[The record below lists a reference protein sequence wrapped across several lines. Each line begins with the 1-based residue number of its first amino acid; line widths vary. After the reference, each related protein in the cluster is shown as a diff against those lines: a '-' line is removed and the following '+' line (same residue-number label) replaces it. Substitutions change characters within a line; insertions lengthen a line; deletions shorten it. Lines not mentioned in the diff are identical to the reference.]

1 MGTRGPFAPWAGHE
15 AQCTKRGARSRV
27 REAWRE
33 AVYEPGAK
41 VYEPGV
47 YDVGTKGCLYDGVVT
62 KRSARSGVREAARAK
77 PGAKPCTKRRE
88 GVRTRGV

>member
-27 REAWRE
+27 REAGRE

-41 VYEPGV
+41 VYEPGG
-47 YDVGTKGCLYDGVVT
+47 YEVGTKGGLHEGGGG
-62 KRSARSGVREAARAK
+62 SRSGLQQR
-77 PGAKPCTKRRE
+77 
-88 GVRTRGV
+88 